1 MCGFFNLGGV
11 CWICGE
17 VFFCCCEW
25 DEFLFW
31 FDSFGLVFFFLMIS
45 IFLNILEK
53 RENVI

>member
-1 MCGFFNLGGV
+1 MCGFLNLGGV

-53 RENVI
+53 RENII